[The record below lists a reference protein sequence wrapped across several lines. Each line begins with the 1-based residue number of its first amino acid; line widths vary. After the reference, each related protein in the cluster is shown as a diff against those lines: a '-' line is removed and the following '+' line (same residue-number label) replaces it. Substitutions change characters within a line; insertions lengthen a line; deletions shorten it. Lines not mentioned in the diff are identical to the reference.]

1 MATPDEDARRYSLL
15 MPVGEDLLAPLGR
28 TTWAAIRLHSGV
40 RDALN
45 HLEPGRGDLSWAKTL
60 GTAISWLIESADK
73 AAAEVDRDALHAW
86 ADAHGR
92 PAVER
97 RNEVAHAISYT
108 AEDGRQ
114 ALCSRITSRRLLT
127 SDLLEVAGL
136 LGVASRE
143 LPPGPYRKT
152 GPGRRPPSSPE
163 AES

>member
-1 MATPDEDARRYSLL
+1 MATPDEDARRYGLL
-15 MPVGEDLLAPLGR
+15 MPVDEELLAPLGR
-28 TTWAAIRLHSGV
+28 TTWAAIRLHGGV

-60 GTAISWLIESADK
+60 RKAISWLTESADK
-73 AAAEVDRDALHAW
+73 VAAEPDRDALHEW

-97 RNEVAHAISYT
+97 RNEVAHAITYT

-114 ALCSRITSRRLLT
+114 AHRSRVTSRRLLT
-127 SDLLEVAGL
+127 PEVLEVAGL

-143 LPPGPYRKT
+143 FPPGPYR
-152 GPGRRPPSSPE
+152 RRGK
-163 AES
+163 A